1 MLRALFGKIVIPR
14 AVFREIA
21 VGGAGLPVAHSV
33 QGAMA
38 SWLSVKEVANTTE
51 TERFLQAGLH
61 PCESEAIV
69 LAAELA
75 SEA

>member
-1 MLRALFGKIVIPR
+1 
-14 AVFREIA
+14 
-21 VGGAGLPVAHSV
+21 
-33 QGAMA
+33 MA

>member
-1 MLRALFGKIVIPR
+1 MYLAALGDFEVLRDLFGKIVIPR

-38 SWLSVKEVANTTE
+38 SWLSVKDK
-51 TERFLQAGLH
+51 LGLRYS
-61 PCESEAIV
+61 PAFSRIMR
-69 LAAELA
+69 
-75 SEA
+75 